1 MIPSNGK
8 THVETISTL
17 TDPNASEP
25 MQPDAQPSVLSLR
38 EMAKRT
44 AQGIVLIGQW
54 LSEAK
59 QQLPHGDWL
68 PWLKESFGWTDQ
80 SARNFIHVYERFKF
94 KNFLNFEFG
103 DRRLCAL
110 SNRYSPLF
118 KNRRRIEYFESA
130 GAGAHHSPLVGR
142 AAYPSIAPYVT
153 AALACVSLG

>member
-8 THVETISTL
+8 THVETTSTL

-68 PWLKESFGWTDQ
+68 PWLKES
-80 SARNFIHVYERFKF
+80 
-94 KNFLNFEFG
+94 
-103 DRRLCAL
+103 
-110 SNRYSPLF
+110 
-118 KNRRRIEYFESA
+118 
-130 GAGAHHSPLVGR
+130 LVGQIR
-142 AAYPSIAPYVT
+142 VHGTSYMSMNASNSKT
-153 AALACVSLG
+153 F